1 MILNIKIGD
10 GYSVENSQT
19 VNIKIKDEVSPV
31 FEELNQ
37 NFTTMNKLLSENKEL
52 LLKIIEDSIEI
63 A

>member
-1 MILNIKIGD
+1 M
-10 GYSVENSQT
+10 ENSQT
-19 VNIKIKDEVSPV
+19 INIKIKDEISPI